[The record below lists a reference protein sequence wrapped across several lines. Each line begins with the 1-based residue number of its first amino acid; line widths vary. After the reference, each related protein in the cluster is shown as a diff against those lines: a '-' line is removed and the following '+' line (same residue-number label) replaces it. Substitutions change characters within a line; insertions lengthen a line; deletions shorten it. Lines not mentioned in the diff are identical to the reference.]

1 MPIPL
6 IRSNEMDALKE
17 AGLAMAEEL
26 EKEWGWSIGDDPDSA
41 EKFADLAVRYFAPLL
56 DSDKYK
62 QARIAA
68 LKAELTELEA

>member
-1 MPIPL
+1 
-6 IRSNEMDALKE
+6 MDALKE